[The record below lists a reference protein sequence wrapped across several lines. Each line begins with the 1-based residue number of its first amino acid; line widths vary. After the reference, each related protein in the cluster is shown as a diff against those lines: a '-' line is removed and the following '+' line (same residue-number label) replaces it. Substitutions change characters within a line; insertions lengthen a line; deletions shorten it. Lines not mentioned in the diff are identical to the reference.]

1 LWPCLLFG
9 CHQARDTRRDTL
21 ARFFAAIVEGMRN
34 ADRYQRLARKTYAEL
49 TQLGVRRQDLPHI
62 GMFGMF
68 GK

>member
-1 LWPCLLFG
+1 
-9 CHQARDTRRDTL
+9 
-21 ARFFAAIVEGMRN
+21 MRN